1 MSPALEGGL
10 LTHGPPGKS
19 PREFFKL
26 LCPVCT
32 SRESDILVV
41 QSDFFFSNS
50 QAILTCIQ
58 DWTLGS
64 ISMRLAG
71 SLSYTFQI
79 KIRLFNVRSNF
90 IHNSQK

>member
-10 LTHGPPGKS
+10 LTRGLPGKS

-41 QSDFFFSNS
+41 QSDFFFFFKFPGYSNVHSGLDTGLYLHKVWWITKLDFSSKNTALQCLQQLDS
-50 QAILTCIQ
+50 Q
-58 DWTLGS
+58 
-64 ISMRLAG
+64 
-71 SLSYTFQI
+71 
-79 KIRLFNVRSNF
+79 
-90 IHNSQK
+90 